1 MFSGIF
7 QPLHLLIILVIVMII
22 FGAGK
27 LSDIGEGLGKSIK
40 GFKKEMRDEQNP
52 TTIEQGKEKKD

>member
-7 QPLHLLIILVIVMII
+7 QPLHLLIILVIMMII

-40 GFKKEMRDEQNP
+40 GFKKEMSNEEKP
-52 TTIEQGKEKKD
+52 TNVEQGKEKKD

>member
-40 GFKKEMRDEQNP
+40 GFKKEMRDEEKP
-52 TTIEQGKEKKD
+52 TNIEQKEEKKN

>member
-40 GFKKEMRDEQNP
+40 GFKKEMRDEENP
-52 TTIEQGKEKKD
+52 TNIEQKEEKKN

>member
-40 GFKKEMRDEQNP
+40 GFKKEMRDEEKQTN
-52 TTIEQGKEKKD
+52 IEQKEEKKN